1 MANQNGILPEITD
14 FLYREAELL
23 DDGRHRE
30 WMDLVTEDV
39 RYQVP
44 IRITKERI
52 LGGGVSG
59 VVENMFHMDEDRD
72 SLEMRVERVETGFAW
87 AEEPPSRLRHFIT
100 NIRVGE
106 VRETPSGEESDVRSN
121 LLLFRSRWDDP
132 EHVVLSAE
140 RRDVLRR
147 VDGEWKLAKRVVI
160 LDSATLPTMN
170 ISFFF

>member
-1 MANQNGILPEITD
+1 MTVFA
-14 FLYREAELL
+14 R
-23 DDGRHRE
+23 
-30 WMDLVTEDV
+30 
-39 RYQVP
+39 
-44 IRITKERI
+44 IRPKSSARGLKAFVAAVCLII
-52 LGGGVSG
+52 LGLEGW
-59 VVENMFHMDEDRD
+59 RD
-72 SLEMRVERVETGFAW
+72 WSEREQEIAEISADAMNLARSLVQHAQDSFEVADALLADAVERVETGFAW

-100 NIRVGE
+100 NIRAGE

>member
-1 MANQNGILPEITD
+1 
-14 FLYREAELL
+14 
-23 DDGRHRE
+23 
-30 WMDLVTEDV
+30 
-39 RYQVP
+39 VP

-52 LGGGVSG
+52 LGGGISG

-100 NIRVGE
+100 NIRAGE

-132 EHVVLSAE
+132 EYVVLSAE